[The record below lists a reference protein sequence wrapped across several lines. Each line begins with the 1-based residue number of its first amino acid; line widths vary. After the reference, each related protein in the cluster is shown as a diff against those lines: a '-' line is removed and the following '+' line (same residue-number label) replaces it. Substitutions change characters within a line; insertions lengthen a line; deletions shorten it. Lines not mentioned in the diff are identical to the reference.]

1 MKQAFTV
8 FFLCFAFLAVL
19 PATAY
24 AEMSVAAAK
33 AQGYVGEQPD
43 GLLGIVQAAPGVA
56 AMVDST
62 NAGRL
67 AKYRAVAQ
75 SNGLPLDQV
84 QKLAGQ
90 KLMTETPAGQYIF
103 LNSQWV
109 KK

>member
-1 MKQAFTV
+1 MKQALTV
-8 FFLCFAFLAVL
+8 FFLCFAFLAAF

-33 AQGYVGEQPD
+33 AQGYVGEKPD
-43 GLLGIVQAAPGVA
+43 GLLGIVQSAPGVA

-62 NAGRL
+62 NAARL
-67 AKYRAVAQ
+67 DKYRSVAQ

-84 QKLAGQ
+84 QKLAGE
-90 KLMTETPAGQYIF
+90 KLMNETPSGQYIF
-103 LNSQWV
+103 LNGQWL

>member
-24 AEMSVAAAK
+24 AEMGVAAAK

-62 NAGRL
+62 NAARL
-67 AKYRAVAQ
+67 DKYRSVAQ

-90 KLMTETPAGQYIF
+90 KLMTETPGGQYIL
-103 LNSQWV
+103 LNGQWV